1 MAALPV
7 VDRVVRSVGHAL
19 SLLFLVAALLTVYE
33 VVMRYAFN
41 APTIWVHDM
50 VTVLCAVGFVV
61 GGAVASQRRT
71 HIQMASFAD
80 RAPAR
85 WRPGLELVCHVLAAG
100 YLAMFLYGAL
110 LFASPSV
117 KLLET
122 SGRAWD
128 VPIPAFLK
136 AALAVGSALMLLQTL
151 SHLRH
156 RKPQAPE
163 APETVV

>member
-1 MAALPV
+1 VPALPV
-7 VDRVVRSVGHAL
+7 VDRVVRAVGNAL
-19 SLLFLVAALLTVYE
+19 SFLILVAVVLTVYE

-50 VTVLCAVGFVV
+50 VIVLCAVGFVM

-80 RAPAR
+80 RAPTR
-85 WRPGLELVCHVLAAG
+85 WRPRLDLIGQVLAAG
-100 YLAMFLYGAL
+100 YLVMFVYGAL
-110 LFASPSV
+110 VFALPSV

-136 AALAVGSALMLLQTL
+136 AVLAAGAALMLLQAL
-151 SHLRH
+151 SHIRH
-156 RKPQAPE
+156 GKPPAPPG
-163 APETVV
+163 PETVV